1 MLNSNKLD
9 LLSITKSLNSLLLIG
24 FCIAMLSNAILA
36 TVVLKAYTNKS
47 RTITPP
53 TISQAF
59 TISDTGVD
67 SAYLQQ
73 MATYFALLKL
83 NVTPGSVDYQ
93 YSQLESYVN
102 EQRWHQ
108 VQPQLLEE
116 KTTIKRQNISS
127 HFTIT
132 KAQVALGDNMVKLT
146 GNLNKYVGK
155 RALPTETAS
164 YIVSMDY
171 DNGQLSLLAIQK
183 LTPEEK
189 P

>member
-9 LLSITKSLNSLLLIG
+9 LLSITKSLNALLLIG
-24 FCIAMLSNAILA
+24 FSIAMISNCVLA
-36 TVVLKAYTNKS
+36 VVVLKAYVNKS

-53 TISQAF
+53 AISQAF

-67 SAYLQQ
+67 APYLQQ
-73 MATYFALLKL
+73 MAEYFAFLRL
-83 NVTPGSVDYQ
+83 NVTPGSVNHQ
-93 YSQLESYVN
+93 YNQLETYIN
-102 EQRWHQ
+102 EKNWHQ

-132 KAQVALGDNMVKLT
+132 DVQVALDDKMVKLT

-155 RALPTETAS
+155 RALQPETVD

-171 DNGQLSLLAIQK
+171 SNGELSLLDIQK
-183 LTPEEK
+183 LKPEVK
-189 P
+189 K